1 MATLDQAYFAREIK
15 MAFQTRSDN
24 EQAKKQ
30 NFIEVDKAM
39 LELITTSHYLAKG
52 KPGNSITVTCRFE
65 GQSYSITRQK
75 L

>member
-1 MATLDQAYFAREIK
+1 MIATLDENFFAREIK
-15 MAFQTRSDN
+15 TAFQTRSDA

-52 KPGNSITVTCRFE
+52 KSVPGMTETCRFE
-65 GQSYSITRQK
+65 GQGFEYAG
-75 L
+75 